1 MQNNSQRKR
10 LAYSTLSD
18 SFRLAALGKR
28 PAALRQ
34 LNTHLMEIDLSVQTA
49 QGIRLKKLM
58 EMKTK
63 LEIGKKLL

>member
-1 MQNNSQRKR
+1 MQSNSQRKR

-34 LNTHLMEIDLSVQTA
+34 LNSQLLEIDLSAQSA
-49 QGIRLKKLM
+49 QGLRLKKLM
-58 EMKTK
+58 EMREK
-63 LEIGKKLL
+63 LELGKRLL